1 MILAHGLGGRTD
13 LPLPIWLFIYGAGA
27 ALLVSFVALRV
38 LWPRPLSRTAA
49 VGRDLPG
56 VVQQVRVPAEVV
68 LRVIGLFVF
77 AVVVYAAIWGV
88 DQDGVNIA
96 PVSFCVMFWV
106 VVPVACAVLGDIW
119 AVSEPVRHDRRAVA
133 DPSRTARRD
142 PGQWTAAVMIFA
154 FVWLELAYYDGC
166 SHPRVVAL
174 WLVTYSLAT
183 RWPAQ

>member
-1 MILAHGLGGRTD
+1 M
-13 LPLPIWLFIYGAGA
+13 
-27 ALLVSFVALRV
+27 
-38 LWPRPLSRTAA
+38 
-49 VGRDLPG
+49 
-56 VVQQVRVPAEVV
+56 V
-68 LRVIGLFVF
+68 LRIIGLFVF

-119 AVSEPVRHDRRAVA
+119 AALNPLDTIAVLLRI
-133 DPSRTARRD
+133 PSRTARRD

-174 WLVTYSLAT
+174 WLVSYSLAA
-183 RWPAQ
+183 RPAQ